1 MAVSPA
7 GSHILTIMKTTKISA
22 CILILTLAGCATSP
36 QVVVDPKSIK
46 DVAQYDKD
54 LAECKAV
61 SQGYDASGAT
71 TGSALL
77 GAGAAVGTAALVLAT
92 GGLYLL
98 PAGIAMAGAGGAAVG
113 GGVSQN
119 KEGRAREKIWAECL
133 NERGYKAYTSN

>member
-1 MAVSPA
+1 MKSVSILIIA
-7 GSHILTIMKTTKISA
+7 GSMVA
-22 CILILTLAGCATSP
+22 CASSP

-46 DVAQYDKD
+46 DVFQYEKD

-71 TGSALL
+71 TGSAVL

-98 PAGIAMAGAGGAAVG
+98 PAGIAAAGAGGAAVG
-113 GGVSQN
+113 GGLSKN

-133 NERGYKAYTSN
+133 TERGYKAYTSN

>member
-1 MAVSPA
+1 MITKKIAVCV
-7 GSHILTIMKTTKISA
+7 LTVA
-22 CILILTLAGCATSP
+22 LVGCATAP

-46 DVAQYDKD
+46 DVTQYEKD

-61 SQGYDASGAT
+61 SQGYDASAAT

-98 PAGIAMAGAGGAAVG
+98 PAGVALAGAGGAAVG
-113 GGVSQN
+113 GGLSQN

-133 NERGYKAYTSN
+133 GQRGYKAYTSN

>member
-1 MAVSPA
+1 
-7 GSHILTIMKTTKISA
+7 LKITLNKGFVMYIKKMTAYVLMLS
-22 CILILTLAGCATSP
+22 LAGCATSP

-46 DVAQYDKD
+46 DVTQYDKD

-61 SQGYDASGAT
+61 SDGYDASGAT
-71 TGSALL
+71 AGSALL

-113 GGVSQN
+113 GGLSQN

>member
-1 MAVSPA
+1 
-7 GSHILTIMKTTKISA
+7 MKITKISA
-22 CILILTLAGCATSP
+22 YMLILSLTGCATSP
-36 QVVVDPKSIK
+36 QVAVDPQSIK

-61 SQGYDASGAT
+61 SQSYDASGAT
-71 TGSALL
+71 TGSAVL

-98 PAGIAMAGAGGAAVG
+98 PAGIAVAAGGGAAVG
-113 GGVSQN
+113 GGLSKN

-133 NERGYKAYTSN
+133 NQRGYKAYTSN

>member
-1 MAVSPA
+1 MKIIKIPA
-7 GSHILTIMKTTKISA
+7 
-22 CILILTLAGCATSP
+22 CVLILSLASCATSP
-36 QVVVDPKSIK
+36 QVAVDPKSIK

-71 TGSALL
+71 AGSAAL

-98 PAGIAMAGAGGAAVG
+98 PAGIAMAAGGGAAVG
-113 GGVSQN
+113 GGISKN